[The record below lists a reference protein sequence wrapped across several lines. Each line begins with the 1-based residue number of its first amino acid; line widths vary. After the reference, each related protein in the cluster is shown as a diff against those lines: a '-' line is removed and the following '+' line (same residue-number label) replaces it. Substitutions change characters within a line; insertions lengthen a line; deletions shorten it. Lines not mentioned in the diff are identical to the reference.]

1 MRDRDDREAIEKRL
15 REELDGAR
23 ADYEA
28 AYRVFDLLVKDVAN
42 GSPPPDGELRLQQTG
57 DVKKGALQNYT
68 RALTRFAH
76 FTLSGTVPDDLLPL
90 E

>member
-1 MRDRDDREAIEKRL
+1 MRDRDNQEAIEKRL
-15 REELDGAR
+15 RDELDGAR

-28 AYRVFDLLVKDVAN
+28 AYLVFDLLVRDVAN
-42 GSPPPDGELRLQQTG
+42 GSHPPDGEERLQQTG
-57 DVKKGALQNYT
+57 DVKKGALQSYT

-76 FTLSGTVPDDLLPL
+76 FTLSGTVPDDLPPL

>member
-1 MRDRDDREAIEKRL
+1 MRDRDDREAIEQRL

-28 AYRVFDLLVKDVAN
+28 AFVVFDLLVKNVAN
-42 GSPPPDGELRLQQTG
+42 GSPPPDGELRLEQTG
-57 DVKKGALQNYT
+57 DIKRGALQNYT

-76 FTLSGTVPDDLLPL
+76 FTLSGTVPDDLLPRK
-90 E
+90 

>member
-1 MRDRDDREAIEKRL
+1 MRDPDTREAIEKRL
-15 REELDGAR
+15 RDELDGAR

-28 AYRVFDLLVKDVAN
+28 AFVVFDLLVKKVAS
-42 GSPPPDGELRLQQTG
+42 GDLPPDGELRLEQTG
-57 DVKKGALQNYT
+57 ERKQGALQNYT

-76 FTLSGTVPDDLLPL
+76 FTLSGTVPDDLLPI

>member
-1 MRDRDDREAIEKRL
+1 MRDRDHREAIEKLL
-15 REELDGAR
+15 RDELDGAR
-23 ADYEA
+23 SDYEA
-28 AYRVFDLLVKDVAN
+28 AYLVFDLLVKDVTN
-42 GSPPPDGELRLQQTG
+42 GSQPPDGEMRLQQSG
-57 DVKKGALQNYT
+57 DVKRGALRNYT

>member
-1 MRDRDDREAIEKRL
+1 M
-15 REELDGAR
+15 
-23 ADYEA
+23 
-28 AYRVFDLLVKDVAN
+28 
-42 GSPPPDGELRLQQTG
+42 RLQQSG
-57 DVKKGALQNYT
+57 DVKRGALRNYT